1 MSIYSIYMITNK
13 INGKSYIG
21 FDSNYPKRIFEHFR
35 ESQKTKRNTKFYN
48 AIRKYGWDN
57 FDHCVLYQSKD
68 LNHTLNE
75 MENFFICEFDTFH
88 NGYNSTTGGERG
100 FSFLPEVK
108 KKLSLAAK
116 ANPLSEESR
125 KKISEKLKNVPKS
138 YEQKLK
144 TSNTLKGHSVS
155 ETTREKISKS
165 LIGKKYKKR
174 TEEHSRKLAIARTGK
189 KLSEEL
195 KKKIS
200 EKTKEAMARRKLLMI
215 TQESQS

>member
-21 FDSNYPKRIFEHFR
+21 FDSNYPKRISEHFH
-35 ESQKTKRNTKFYN
+35 ESEKSNRNTKFYN

-57 FDHCVLYQSKD
+57 FEHCVLYQSKD

-108 KKLSLAAK
+108 QKLSIAAK
-116 ANPLSEESR
+116 GKTLTEESR
-125 KKISEKLKNVPKS
+125 KKISEKQKGVSKS
-138 YEQKLK
+138 DEQKMK
-144 TSNTLKGHSVS
+144 TSETLKGHSVS
-155 ETTREKISKS
+155 ENTREKISKS

-174 TEEHSRKLAIARTGK
+174 TEEHSRKLAISRTGK

-200 EKTKEAMARRKLLMI
+200 EKTKEAMARRKLSMI
-215 TQESQS
+215 NQ